1 MCDYSQETS
10 IKWHLAFFITF
21 CEQDN
26 KNHNIFN
33 VQYHKKYFIKDHK
46 KHGILFTQNSVRIFY
61 RIFPINCIVETEF
74 SV

>member
-1 MCDYSQETS
+1 MCN
-10 IKWHLAFFITF
+10 ITK
-21 CEQDN
+21 
-26 KNHNIFN
+26 KN
-33 VQYHKKYFIKDHK
+33 FIKNHK